1 MRSLISTAPE
11 PIRDELRGLNVFHL
25 LERASAYR
33 PGTKRDIVSLT
44 KLSLRMLA
52 RRAIT
57 LEEEVAE
64 IDAILKSLV
73 KETAPELVGTLG
85 IGTDAA
91 SAILVAAGDNPER
104 LRNKAAFAH
113 LCGTSPIDA
122 SSGKQRRHR
131 LNRSGDRQANSAL
144 WHIVITR
151 MVYDPRTTEYI
162 NRLVKEGLSKKEAVR
177 CLKRYVA
184 REVHGLL
191 PHDKL
196 GLDIIHR
203 SALCQAATVN
213 RARWRSGSK
222 ATPSCQQRQMMRSQA
237 RARMRMACGW
247 RHPRS
252 MARL

>member
-1 MRSLISTAPE
+1 MRVLRVARVSARKGRTQALNQMRSLISTAPE

-52 RRAIT
+52 RRAMS

-64 IDAILKSLV
+64 IDAILTPVV

-91 SAILVAAGDNPER
+91 SALLVAAGDNPER
-104 LRNKAAFAH
+104 LRNEAAFAH

-122 SSGKQRRHR
+122 SSGKQHRHR

-162 NRLVKEGLSKKEAVR
+162 NRRIKEGLSKKEAVR

-184 REVHGLL
+184 REVYGLL

-196 GLDIIHR
+196 GVD
-203 SALCQAATVN
+203 N
-213 RARWRSGSK
+213 
-222 ATPSCQQRQMMRSQA
+222 P
-237 RARMRMACGW
+237 
-247 RHPRS
+247 
-252 MARL
+252 